1 MASEAQRR
9 AVAKYDAARTR
20 QIKIKLNLI
29 WDADILRKLES
40 VDKKQTY
47 IKDLIRQDISK
58 EPE

>member
-9 AVAKYDAARTR
+9 AVAKYDAANTK